1 MFWSV
6 MAPKQATW
14 EQDRVCSQSPWVPFI
29 CSHPTPSSAQLFS
42 HSSVFSFSLPLF
54 CSLSRGLFPFSSDG
68 GNHTSISWLSHSR
81 ISFSRF
87 PALLTLILFWSSSN
101 SFVSLFAPHFVWP
114 GFFICLSNGL
124 WWLLSRRSSHSTLAQ
139 GHPRCLARDS
149 MASFL

>member
-29 CSHPTPSSAQLFS
+29 CSHPTPSSSQLFS

-54 CSLSRGLFPFSSDG
+54 CSLSRSLCFLSLQTEVITPLFLD
-68 GNHTSISWLSHSR
+68 SR

-87 PALLTLILFWSSSN
+87 PALSTLILFWSSSN